1 MNVEHYTKHHACI
14 VALIIPT
21 TRTSINKKR
30 KITKTEKGCRDG
42 LPTNDTNKGGYKSE
56 GKYIRTKPYPSYI
69 FSQQSKDVGVSF
81 ISSI

>member
-1 MNVEHYTKHHACI
+1 MNVERYTKHHACI

-21 TRTSINKKR
+21 TRPSINKKR

-69 FSQQSKDVGVSF
+69 FSQ
-81 ISSI
+81 